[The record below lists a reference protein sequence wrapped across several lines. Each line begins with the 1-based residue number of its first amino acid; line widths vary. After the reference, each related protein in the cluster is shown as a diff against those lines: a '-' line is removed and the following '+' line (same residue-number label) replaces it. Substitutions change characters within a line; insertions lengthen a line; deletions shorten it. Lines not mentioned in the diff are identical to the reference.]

1 MGAGAAAGGIA
12 GGIIFFMFLVGSVVL
27 GLYAGAY
34 AAHVFLVTVD
44 GTAAGYDEVTWP
56 DEPYHDWVWKL
67 FYLGWLVALY
77 AVPLVFFARYQMRTQ
92 PTTAA
97 ALSNAV
103 VAFAVTA
110 WLAFPVTM
118 LSSMGGPSRWMI
130 FHAPALRRATKGGGS
145 MAVFYLLSGP
155 VLALA
160 ALSAAAMTYYGPLP
174 YVAVGG
180 AGLAASLMIYGRL
193 FGRLA
198 MALGQV
204 DGAVKVKA
212 RPKMRVSPQVAAAA
226 RDPMATGGRPH
237 FVQPED
243 LPPTSAPDPEARVGY
258 NVRLDEP
265 VEAPRAATRPVE
277 PPEGPYDL
285 SDGPADLRRE
295 RGPIPDEW
303 LNPRPYE
310 MELAG
315 YGKKPARPKH
325 AWAGGIFTFP
335 FHRANQTV
343 FVWLAA
349 LLAAWGLFVRLATQF
364 VPA

>member
-1 MGAGAAAGGIA
+1 MPAAAGTA
-12 GGIIFFMFLVGSVVL
+12 LIFFMFLIASVIL

-34 AAHVFLVTVD
+34 AAHIFLVTID

-56 DEPYHDWVWKL
+56 DEPYYDWVWKL
-67 FYLGWLVALY
+67 FYLAWLVALY
-77 AVPLVFFARYQMRTQ
+77 AVPLMFYARYGN
-92 PTTAA
+92 
-97 ALSNAV
+97 LSATV

-110 WLAFPVTM
+110 WLVFPITM

-130 FHAPALRRATKGGGS
+130 FHPPALRRVIKGGGS
-145 MAVFYLLSGP
+145 MVVFYLLSAP

-160 ALSAAAMTYYGPLP
+160 ALSFYAMIYYGSLP
-174 YVAVGG
+174 YVAVGA

-204 DGAVKVKA
+204 DSGVKVKA

-226 RDPMATGGRPH
+226 RDPMATGGRAH

-243 LPPTSAPDPEARVGY
+243 LPPTNAPDPDARVGY
-258 NVRLDEP
+258 NVRLDDAP
-265 VEAPRAATRPVE
+265 VEAPRAITRPIE

-303 LNPRPYE
+303 LNPRQYE

-315 YGKKPARPKH
+315 HGKKPARPKH
-325 AWAGGIFTFP
+325 AWAGGIFAFP
-335 FHRANQTV
+335 FRRANHTV

-349 LLAAWGLFVRLATQF
+349 LLAVWGTFVRLATQF
-364 VPA
+364 VPS